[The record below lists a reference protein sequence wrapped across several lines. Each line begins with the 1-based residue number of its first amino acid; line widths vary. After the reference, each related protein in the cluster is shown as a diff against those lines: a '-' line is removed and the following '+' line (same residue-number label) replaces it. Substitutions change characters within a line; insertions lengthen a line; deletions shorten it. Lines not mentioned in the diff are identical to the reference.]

1 VSLPLVAV
9 LDRLGAILAY
19 PREGYRSSVDE
30 CRKLLASGDPEA
42 AVAIDSFS
50 EAIADL
56 DETELEELYTRSF
69 DLNPVCTLEV
79 GWHIYGEQYRRGRF
93 LVQARELLSQVGI
106 DEQGELPDHLMSLL
120 PAVARLEPDH
130 AATFAGTYLV
140 PAVNK
145 MLAGLADK
153 ANPYEQVLSATQQIL
168 QTFAAETTQVEG
180 PFEDDDL
187 VQIGTSD
194 GSPTQKGAIS

>member
-1 VSLPLVAV
+1 VSLPLVGV
-9 LDRLGAILAY
+9 LDRLGSILAY
-19 PREGYRSSVDE
+19 PRDGYRSSVDE
-30 CRKLLASGDPEA
+30 CRKLLAGGDSEA
-42 AVAIDSFS
+42 VVAIDSFS

-93 LVQARELLSQVGI
+93 LVQARELLSHVGI

-168 QTFAAETTQVEG
+168 QSFAAETTQVVG

-194 GSPTQKGAIS
+194 RSPTQKGAIS

>member
-1 VSLPLVAV
+1 MSQSLVAV
-9 LDRLGAILAY
+9 LDRLGAVLAY
-19 PREGYRSSVDE
+19 PRDGYRANVDE
-30 CRKLLASGDPEA
+30 CRKVLASGVSEA
-42 AVAIDSFS
+42 AGAMDSFC

-56 DETELEELYTRSF
+56 DQTELEELYTRSF

-93 LVQARELLSQVGI
+93 LVQARELLSRTGI

-120 PAVARLEPDH
+120 PAVARLQPDD

-145 MLAGLADK
+145 MLSGLADK
-153 ANPYEQVLSATQQIL
+153 ANPYEQVLSATQQVL
-168 QTFAAETTQVEG
+168 GTFAAETAQIEG

-187 VQIGTSD
+187 VQIGTPD
-194 GSPTQKGAIS
+194 GSST